1 MSILRPS
8 TLHVLAALA
17 LAATACSALSPTP
30 VVTNIRMATD
40 ELGASTTSSY
50 SPGDSFFVFADLSGL
65 SSGSVVEAKWFAV
78 NADGMD
84 PSLPISTSDYV
95 FKPGIDY
102 VHFQLNT
109 TGNDW
114 PAGSYRVE
122 LYLNGTKVGE
132 QAFTVQ

>member
-1 MSILRPS
+1 MSTRRLSI
-8 TLHVLAALA
+8 LHVLAALA

-30 VVTNIRMATD
+30 VVSNIRMATD
-40 ELGASTTSSY
+40 DSGASTTSSY

-65 SSGSVVEAKWFAV
+65 SSGSVVEARWYAV
-78 NADGMD
+78 SASGMD
-84 PSLPISTSDYV
+84 PGSPINTSDYA
-95 FKPGIDY
+95 FKPGTDY

-122 LYLNGTKVGE
+122 LYLNGTKAGE